1 MEGTPRVCGHHFL
14 RTKKKGTLCG
24 KPAPKE
30 LDGTNY
36 CLVHYRMAVT
46 DQAKNAN
53 FMSSQPIEI
62 PAKER
67 ETVKTYAT
75 KKESPETSSSE
86 EGEEEDKFEVLDS
99 GRRGVK
105 RTSQHISHKKQDDRQ
120 MNWMNEQCLRD
131 IKKSLGLLGP

>member
-46 DQAKNAN
+46 DQAKNAS
-53 FMSSQPIEI
+53 FMSSQPVDV
-62 PAKER
+62 PVKR
-67 ETVKTYAT
+67 EDVKTYAT
-75 KKESPETSSSE
+75 KKESPEASSSSE
-86 EGEEEDKFEVLDS
+86 EEEDKYEVLDS
-99 GRRGVK
+99 GRRRGVK
-105 RTSQHISHKKQDDRQ
+105 RSSAQISSKKREDAQLD
-120 MNWMNEQCLRD
+120 WMNEKCLRD
-131 IKKSLGLLGP
+131 IKKTLGLLDP